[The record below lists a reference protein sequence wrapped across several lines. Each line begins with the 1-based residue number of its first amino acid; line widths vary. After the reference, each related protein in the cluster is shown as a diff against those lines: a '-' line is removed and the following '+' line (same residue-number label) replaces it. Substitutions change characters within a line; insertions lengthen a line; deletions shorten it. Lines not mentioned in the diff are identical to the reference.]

1 MIMCFFLP
9 TTFFVLPPCQDHH
22 KVIFKQQ
29 QFQLCHLHQEVV
41 LFTLFFL
48 SWMMPIG
55 VSQLYTSMNMSEC
68 SDMCDVTST
77 VYVLV
82 G

>member
-1 MIMCFFLP
+1 
-9 TTFFVLPPCQDHH
+9 
-22 KVIFKQQ
+22 
-29 QFQLCHLHQEVV
+29 VV